1 MLIADLLAFVG
12 MEAQVSQM
20 RLAGNATY
28 QSWTARDDML
38 KAMYDVVQEQTKSAI
53 AKASFCSVMSDEST
67 DVSNVSQLLVH
78 LRCVREGTITTRFG
92 GLAALEARDALSI
105 KAALDE
111 KCAGLGVDWKKC
123 HLAVTVLTSSQ
134 SSTTEC

>member
-1 MLIADLLAFVG
+1 MLIADLLAFVE

-28 QSWTARDDML
+28 QSWTARDDMR

-53 AKASFCSVMSDEST
+53 AKALFCSIMSDEST

-78 LRCVREGTITTRFG
+78 LRCVREGTITTRIG
-92 GLAALEARDALSI
+92 GLAALGARDALSI

-111 KCAGLGVDWKKC
+111 KFAGLGVDWKKC
-123 HLAVTVLTSSQ
+123 HLSSDGANVFPGKHN
-134 SSTTEC
+134 

>member
-12 MEAQVSQM
+12 MEAQVSRM

-28 QSWTARDDML
+28 QSWTARDDVL
-38 KAMYDVVQEQTKSAI
+38 KMMYDVVQEQTKSAI
-53 AKASFCSVMSDEST
+53 AKASFCSIMSDEST

-92 GLAALEARDALSI
+92 GLATLEARDALLI

-111 KCAGLGVDWKKC
+111 NAPDWASTGRSPIW
-123 HLAVTVLTSSQ
+123 AVTVLTSSQ
-134 SSTTEC
+134 ASTTEC